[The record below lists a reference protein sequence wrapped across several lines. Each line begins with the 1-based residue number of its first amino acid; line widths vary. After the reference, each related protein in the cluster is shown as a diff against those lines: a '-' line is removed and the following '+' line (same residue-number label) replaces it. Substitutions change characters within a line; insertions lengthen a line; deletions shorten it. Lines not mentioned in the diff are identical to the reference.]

1 MHHQLS
7 HIRAS
12 TRYPSSSSSSHM
24 HTRTGGIPGCG
35 PVLKVAT
42 HSGPIEGIRDGKLPL
57 GDQRRAYSQQLSGH
71 CGENIIDNPIRQEI
85 QLISRFP
92 EDPPVTTSAQKPS
105 SLNIHSARYQPT
117 HTSYSHPMTAP
128 SPSQFIGG
136 NMAGI
141 QNTPTTPLAPNQPTR
156 SHSPMH
162 PPHPRYATPFHTTA
176 AGSIYYTR
184 QPSTTASTS
193 YYPQSTPKPVYV
205 PGYSPSGTNVPS
217 MPSMV
222 SSGYGSIVSGPSS
235 DSIPQGQS
243 LSPHFNKQSSKE
255 SAYGSMGS
263 YASGLGQA
271 SLSPHSPHHMYDH
284 RQYSPQGYHHTER
297 RSSSPLPHDY
307 NYQQHQ

>member
-1 MHHQLS
+1 MF
-7 HIRAS
+7 
-12 TRYPSSSSSSHM
+12 
-24 HTRTGGIPGCG
+24 RT
-35 PVLKVAT
+35 L
-42 HSGPIEGIRDGKLPL
+42 LPL
-57 GDQRRAYSQQLSGH
+57 LQPPPSDQRRAYSQQLPGH
-71 CGENIIDNPIRQEI
+71 CGENIIENPIRQEI

-105 SLNIHSARYQPT
+105 SLNIHSFRYPPT
-117 HTSYSHPMTAP
+117 HASYSHTMTAP

-162 PPHPRYATPFHTTA
+162 PPHPRHTTPFHTTA

-184 QPSTTASTS
+184 QPSTTASTVAS
-193 YYPQSTPKPVYV
+193 YYQQSIPKPVYV

-217 MPSMV
+217 MPSMG
-222 SSGYGSIVSGPSS
+222 SSGYGSIVSGPTS
-235 DSIPQGQS
+235 DFMPQGQS
-243 LSPHFNKQSSKE
+243 LSPHLNKQSSKE
-255 SAYGSMGS
+255 SAYGSMS
-263 YASGLGQA
+263 TYPSGLGQT
-271 SLSPHSPHHMYDH
+271 SLSPHSPHHVYDH
-284 RQYSPQGYHHTER
+284 RQYSPQGYHHGER